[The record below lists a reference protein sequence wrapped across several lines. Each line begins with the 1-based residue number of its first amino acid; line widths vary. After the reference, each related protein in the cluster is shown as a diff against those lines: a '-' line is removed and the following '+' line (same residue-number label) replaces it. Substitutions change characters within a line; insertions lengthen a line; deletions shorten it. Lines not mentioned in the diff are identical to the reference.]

1 MHKQILHGSAAGFT
15 LVELMVVMS
24 ITAFLLFMVGP
35 PIASTMRAAQARS
48 LVYRFV
54 TDLTWLRNQAATT
67 AASGGP
73 PTMVLDAS
81 CQWTPSN
88 VNAAQVAAHSNTLSA
103 MSASL
108 HTLVCTP
115 ATLSFNAQGQL
126 LGTAVPPLT
135 FSFTDSV
142 YNSSWAL
149 QVATSGSVLVASGV
163 GAQ

>member
-88 VNAAQVAAHSNTLSA
+88 VSAAQVAAHSNTLSS
-103 MSASL
+103 MPSSLGSMECHPAS
-108 HTLVCTP
+108 
-115 ATLSFNAQGQL
+115 LSFNSQGQL
-126 LGTAVPPLT
+126 QGSALRLI
-135 FSFTDSV
+135 FRDSL
-142 YNSSWAL
+142 YNLSWTL
-149 QVATSGSVLVASGV
+149 QVATSGSVLVAY
-163 GAQ
+163 GAGAP

>member
-48 LVYRFV
+48 LVYRVV

-88 VNAAQVAAHSNTLSA
+88 VSAAQVAAHSNTLGA
-103 MSASL
+103 MPASL
-108 HTLVCTP
+108 KNLVCTP
-115 ATLSFNAQGQL
+115 ANLSFNAQGQL
-126 LGTAVPPLT
+126 QPSSVASPKLT
-135 FSFTDSV
+135 FTDSV